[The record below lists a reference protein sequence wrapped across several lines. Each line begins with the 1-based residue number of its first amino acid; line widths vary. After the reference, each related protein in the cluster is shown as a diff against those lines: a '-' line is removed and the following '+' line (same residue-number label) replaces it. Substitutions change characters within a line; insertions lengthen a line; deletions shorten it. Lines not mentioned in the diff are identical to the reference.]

1 MLKIINFIKRDWELF
16 LNDIKTMT
24 KTDRLSWW
32 NWFVLKPF
40 ALFLSVFTL
49 IIINVA

>member
-1 MLKIINFIKRDWELF
+1 MIKIINFIKKDWELF

-32 NWFVLKPF
+32 NWYVLKPF
-40 ALFLSVFTL
+40 ALVLVIVSL
-49 IIINVA
+49 IIL

>member
-1 MLKIINFIKRDWELF
+1 MLKIINFIKKDWELF

-32 NWFVLKPF
+32 NWYVLKPF
-40 ALFLSVFTL
+40 VLVLVIVSL
-49 IIINVA
+49 IIL